1 VPAADLVIQPPG
13 GRTLVNF
20 PTIFVADAEPFRRTV
35 RLLGRTVQLK
45 IWPSSYWWDFGDGE
59 TSSTADGGRRYE
71 AGLPMSSY
79 ITHEYADAGVA
90 VRPQV
95 DATYAAEFSL
105 DGGRTWTPVGGTV
118 TVDGARASLRV
129 VEARPV
135 LVGSD

>member
-1 VPAADLVIQPPG
+1 
-13 GRTLVNF
+13 LVNF
-20 PTIFVADAEPFRRTV
+20 PTIFSAGAEPFRRNV

-45 IWPSSYWWDFGDGE
+45 IWPSSFWWDFGDGH
-59 TSSTADGGRRYE
+59 TLSSADGGQRYE
-71 AGLPMSSY
+71 TGLPMSAY
-79 ITHEYADAGVA
+79 ITHEYADAGVT

-95 DATYAAEFSL
+95 DATYSAEFSL

-118 TVDGARASLRV
+118 TIDGAPASLRV